1 MCSYFHQNALQYNLL
16 GVKQMD
22 IRVKKVEND
31 LASLNIDMAVVK
43 SNYATRTDIVEAKN
57 SIVMWVVSAVI
68 LAQAFPLLLRK
79 FGV

>member
-1 MCSYFHQNALQYNLL
+1 
-16 GVKQMD
+16 MD

-57 SIVMWVVSAVI
+57 AIVMWVVTAVI
-68 LAQAFPLLLRK
+68 LVQLFPLLLRR
-79 FGV
+79 FGI